1 MTKAVLYIRVSTVK
15 QAQHGVSLEAQQA
28 KGEAYANLYDLEIVA
43 TCIDAG
49 ESAKSLNR
57 PALQDALGHLES
69 GDAEALLVVKLD
81 RLTRSVKDLSV
92 LIDDYFAS
100 RFSLLSVSE
109 NIDTRT
115 AAGRLV
121 LNILASVSAW
131 EREAVSERTKA
142 AMAHKVKKG
151 EPVGRAP
158 FGFQYKS
165 GRLVKIPSEQKV
177 ISEMVALR
185 KGGAT
190 FTAIGHA
197 VGKSKQ
203 TASAIVRRAM
213 L

>member
-1 MTKAVLYIRVSTVK
+1 MTKAVLYIRVSTDK

-57 PALQDALGHLES
+57 PALQDALGYLES

-142 AMAHKVKKG
+142 ALAHKKNQGAVLGNAPYGFRK
-151 EPVGRAP
+151 VGSKLV
-158 FGFQYKS
+158 QVDS
-165 GRLVKIPSEQKV
+165 EQQTIVKIVS
-177 ISEMVALR
+177 LH
-185 KGGAT
+185 KGGANAA
-190 FTAIGHA
+190 AIA
-197 VGKSKQ
+197 REVGFYPNR
-203 TASAIVRRAM
+203 VRRIIKRAT